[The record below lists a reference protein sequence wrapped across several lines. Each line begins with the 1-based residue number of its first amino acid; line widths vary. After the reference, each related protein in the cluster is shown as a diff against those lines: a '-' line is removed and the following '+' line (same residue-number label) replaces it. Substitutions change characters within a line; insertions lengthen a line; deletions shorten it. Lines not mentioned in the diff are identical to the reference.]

1 VRKYAD
7 CLSGRAALLALALLA
22 GGSGWASE
30 LPRSGLE
37 LDQALAR
44 VQQRYQGRV
53 IDAELK
59 SAKPRDAGAVAVYE
73 VRLLTPA
80 GNVLKIR
87 IDAAD
92 GRFLEVDGRGL
103 VEARRP

>member
-1 VRKYAD
+1 VRKD
-7 CLSGRAALLALALLA
+7 THPPGCQAALLTLALLVA
-22 GGSGWASE
+22 GSAWASE

-37 LDQALAR
+37 LAEALAQ

-59 SAKPRDAGAVAVYE
+59 SGKPRDWGAVAVYE